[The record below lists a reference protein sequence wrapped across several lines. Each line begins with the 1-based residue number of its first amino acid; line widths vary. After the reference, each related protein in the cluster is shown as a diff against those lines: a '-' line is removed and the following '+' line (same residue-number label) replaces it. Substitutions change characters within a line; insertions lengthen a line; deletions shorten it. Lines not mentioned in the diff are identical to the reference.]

1 MEDENEGGSEGVAP
15 YNTKGAQLLC
25 MERTVPDDMGTA
37 VRIKEYLENGSM
49 VAGIQ
54 KAGTIHKKYMIWFLI
69 IWVAQMAAAFYFCT
83 QKQGF
88 HEDEY
93 YTYYS
98 TARTAGFYVEDG
110 QWMDRETY
118 RNEFV
123 VLPGERFQYGLV
135 KRVQSWDVHPPMYYW
150 VFHTVASL
158 APNVFSKWIG
168 LSVNLFFYGINI
180 ILLTY
185 LSYLVSGRDVRLSLL
200 VTLAYGFSPAALSGV
215 VFIRMYEMLTAFV
228 LLCGIL
234 HMQAVERGGKKLPL
248 IRSLVPMMA
257 VTYIGF
263 LTQYYYF
270 IFLFFLAIAFCLW
283 LLWRDRNVWNCLR
296 YGISQAAAFG
306 LAYLTY
312 PSFPAQMFRGQRGAQ
327 ATENFFDVS
336 NTLDRIRFFLDLLDR
351 YVFGHQLYL
360 LLLVIVL
367 LAVTAWRQSRR
378 NVVTAVQERGRI
390 VTEKMQYDAGQQEGM
405 REAGR
410 TTGRNAGS
418 RQNSRQ
424 FGVEFYMLM
433 FTAAGYFLAVS
444 KTALLLGETS
454 NRYQLPVYGIIVLLV
469 FMAVKSLWRKA
480 AAVPAIENGGKKAHS
495 CIDGKAK
502 AGGRV
507 ASSLIPWAAAI
518 FCLVMP
524 VTGHVQESVVFL
536 YPEDREQ
543 TAYARA
549 CVSEHTPAVYLYR
562 PGEEWCIWDVT
573 NELLEYPA
581 VYFAS
586 AEHAAEI
593 EDETICK
600 ADAVVLYMPK
610 GEKPA
615 GRLEGTDG
623 GGATWAEAACELIF
637 EEKYCDVYY
646 VRK

>member
-1 MEDENEGGSEGVAP
+1 
-15 YNTKGAQLLC
+15 
-25 MERTVPDDMGTA
+25 
-37 VRIKEYLENGSM
+37 M
-49 VAGIQ
+49 VAGTD
-54 KAGTIHKKYMIWFLI
+54 KAGTINRKHIVWFLI
-69 IWVAQMAAAFYFCT
+69 IWVAQMAAAFYFCM

-123 VLPGERFQYGLV
+123 VLPEERFQYGLV
-135 KRVQSWDVHPPMYYW
+135 KQVQSWDVHPPMYYW
-150 VFHTVASL
+150 VFHTAASFV
-158 APNVFSKWIG
+158 PNVFSKWIG
-168 LSVNLFFYGINI
+168 LAVNLFFHGMNI

-185 LSYLVSGRDVRLSLL
+185 LSYLVSGRDFRLSLL

-215 VFIRMYEMLTAFV
+215 VFIRMYEMLTTFV

-234 HMQAVERGGKKLPL
+234 HMQAVERKEEKLPVVQ
-248 IRSLVPMMA
+248 SLVPMA
-257 VTYIGF
+257 VVTYVGF

-270 IFLFFLAIAFCLW
+270 IFLFFLAFFFCLW
-283 LLWRDRNVWNCLR
+283 LLWRDRKVWNCLR
-296 YGISQAAAFG
+296 YGVSQAIAFG

-312 PSFPAQMFRGQRGAQ
+312 PAFPAQMFRGQRGAQ
-327 ATENFFDVS
+327 ATENFFDLS
-336 NTLDRIRFFLDLLDR
+336 NTLERVRFFLDLLNR
-351 YVFGHQLYL
+351 YVFGHFFFV

-367 LAVTAWRQSRR
+367 LAVTVRWQSKRSA
-378 NVVTAVQERGRI
+378 VTAVPEERGRT
-390 VTEKMQYDAGQQEGM
+390 VAEKMQYDVGQQDGM
-405 REAGR
+405 REVGR
-410 TTGRNAGS
+410 TTGRNAVS
-418 RQNSRQ
+418 RQSSGR
-424 FGVEFYMLM
+424 FGVGFYMFL

-454 NRYQLPVYGIIVLLV
+454 NRYQLPVYGIAMLLV
-469 FMAVKSLWRKA
+469 LMAVRTLWQKVAIVSAIRNGKFMTR
-480 AAVPAIENGGKKAHS
+480 AAV
-495 CIDGKAK
+495 
-502 AGGRV
+502 V
-507 ASSLIPWAAAI
+507 

-524 VTGHVQESVVFL
+524 VLGHWRENVVFL

-549 CVSEHTPAVYLYR
+549 RAAEHTPAVYLYR

-586 AEHAAEI
+586 AEHVSEI

-610 GEKPA
+610 GDGAAERLA
-615 GRLEGTDG
+615 GSDEDDT
-623 GGATWAEAACELIF
+623 AWVNAFCEF
-637 EEKYCDVYY
+637 VFGEKYCDVYY
-646 VRK
+646 VEK